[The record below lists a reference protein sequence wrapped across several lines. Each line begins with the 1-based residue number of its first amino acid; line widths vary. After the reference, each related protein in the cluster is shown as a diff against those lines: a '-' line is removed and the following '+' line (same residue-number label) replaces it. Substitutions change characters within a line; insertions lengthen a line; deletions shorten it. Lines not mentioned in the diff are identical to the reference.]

1 MRKFRVRPAVLACL
15 GCVFLCLLFAVLC
28 AAGDSE
34 GPGTRPA
41 GRDGG
46 PDIHNASA
54 GEYELDGDLKR
65 EAEYEPG
72 EAQTQE
78 LEYELDGNLKQK
90 LTVTALKGQKEGPAV
105 YLVAGI
111 HGDEKAG
118 WMAGER
124 LKSVN
129 LAAGTLCIL
138 SPANLYGAG
147 REERKTEDG
156 RDLNRRFPG
165 KADGFE
171 AERIADAIYRDIKE
185 KNPVLVLDLHEAH
198 SGTEEKDALG
208 NSLICQ
214 SLDGIGDL
222 VLDILTESEGGN
234 LCSDSMTLY
243 GSPPSGSLNKT
254 VTTELGIPVIT
265 IETYREEPLEQR
277 IQNHLDVVLYIL
289 HYYGMEEKR

>member
-1 MRKFRVRPAVLACL
+1 MRKFRVKPVFAACL
-15 GCVFLCLLFAVLC
+15 GCVILCLLSGVLGAVKN
-28 AAGDSE
+28 SE
-34 GPGTRPA
+34 RTEKRPGSRS
-41 GRDGG
+41 DG
-46 PDIHNASA
+46 PDVHNAFA
-54 GEYELDGDLKR
+54 
-65 EAEYEPG
+65 
-72 EAQTQE
+72 T
-78 LEYELDGNLKQK
+78 EYELDGNLKQK
-90 LTVTALKGQKEGPAV
+90 LTVTALSGKKKGPAV

-124 LKSVN
+124 LKDMS
-129 LAAGTLCIL
+129 LASGTLYIL

-147 REERKTEDG
+147 KDERKTEDG

-214 SLDGIGDL
+214 SLNGIGDL
-222 VLDILTESEGGN
+222 VLDILTESEDGN
-234 LCSDSMTLY
+234 LCSGPMTLY

-289 HYYGMEEKR
+289 SYYEDCGSM